1 MRQMEEKLYEAD
13 SINELKISELK
24 KTYSVSLQKRLFDF
38 AIDVINLLRTM
49 KRSPESDVI
58 RYQLTKA
65 ATSSGAN

>member
-13 SINELKISELK
+13 SINELK